1 MNKYM
6 SGSELIA
13 YVRKQLDDADIRLY
27 DSSFMRY
34 ISEMTP
40 ADFAKASE
48 SFKWLKSK
56 GGE

>member
-13 YVRKQLDDADIRLY
+13 YVRKQLDDADIRLH

-40 ADFAKASE
+40 ADFLKARE
-48 SFKWLKSK
+48 SSKWLKSK